1 MASVVHL
8 LRRGDPALAIA
19 VMTRQL
25 AQGDAV
31 TAALLAGASPDGLPS
46 GVTIRRVPAELS
58 HEALLELIFA
68 SDNVVT
74 W

>member
-1 MASVVHL
+1 MASAVHL

-19 VMTRQL
+19 VMARQL
-25 AQGDAV
+25 AQGDTV
-31 TAALLAGASPDGLPS
+31 TAVLLDGAAAAGLPA
-46 GVTIRRVPAELS
+46 GVTIRRVPEDLS

-68 SDNVVT
+68 GDSVVT

>member
-8 LRRGDPALAIA
+8 LRRGDPALAAA
-19 VMTRQL
+19 VMARQL
-25 AQGDAV
+25 AQGDTV
-31 TAALLAGASPDGLPS
+31 TAALLTGASADGLPP
-46 GVTIRRVPAELS
+46 GVALRRVPGDLS

-68 SDNVVT
+68 ADNVVT